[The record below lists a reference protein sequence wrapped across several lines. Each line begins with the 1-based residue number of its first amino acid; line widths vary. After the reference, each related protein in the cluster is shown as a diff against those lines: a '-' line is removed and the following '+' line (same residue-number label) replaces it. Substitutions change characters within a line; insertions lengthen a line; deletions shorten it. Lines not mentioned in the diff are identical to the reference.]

1 MNVLWGVGLDGNLGC
16 YLRDHIECYPN
27 AFIDSTIMV
36 AILLYNLGLESI
48 FISIQHVDIV
58 NLLMH
63 EISKISE
70 IKNVEK

>member
-1 MNVLWGVGLDGNLGC
+1 
-16 YLRDHIECYPN
+16 
-27 AFIDSTIMV
+27 MV